1 MMGGKTKRG
10 EPAAAPGSQEK
21 SWSTMSEIS
30 PPPPPG
36 DSITATVKWFN
47 PTKGFGFLV
56 PDDGS
61 PDVFC
66 HVSAVER
73 AGYDTLPQGATV
85 TCEIAQGQKGPQV
98 SEIHSVDTSTATVAP
113 PARRPA
119 APPRPRPRRLPGSA
133 LCRAD
138 GTDRGDRRHGQVLQ
152 CGQELRLRH
161 AGWRRAGRVHP
172 RQGARPLQPRRPGA
186 SAARAA
192 DDHPGPAR
200 AAGDQRR
207 ADLRPRAG
215 GVRPGGQGPPAAM
228 RAIPRSPPPR
238 LRRA

>member
-30 PPPPPG
+30 PPPPSG

-113 PARRPA
+113 PRGDR
-119 APPRPRPRRLPGSA
+119 PPRPGPGP
-133 LCRAD
+133 
-138 GTDRGDRRHGQVLQ
+138 GGFQDRRYA
-152 CGQELRLRH
+152 E
-161 AGWRRAGRVHP
+161 P
-172 RQGARPLQPRRPGA
+172 T
-186 SAARAA
+186 
-192 DDHPGPAR
+192 GPTEEIE
-200 AAGDQRR
+200 GTVKFYNVGKSYGFVTPD
-207 ADLRPRAG
+207 G
-215 GVRPGGQGPPAAM
+215 GGQDVFIHAKVLARSGLDDLEPQQRVRLMITQGPRGPQATSVEL
-228 RAIPRSPPPR
+228 I
-238 LRRA
+238 